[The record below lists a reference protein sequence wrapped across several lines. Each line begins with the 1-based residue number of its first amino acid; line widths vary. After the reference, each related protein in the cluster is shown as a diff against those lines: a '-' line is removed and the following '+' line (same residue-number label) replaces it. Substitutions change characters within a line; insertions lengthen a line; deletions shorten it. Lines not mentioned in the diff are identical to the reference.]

1 MNPNESRVVLRPR
14 NPFEVFDLTWRFLR
28 VRWEPLAA
36 VAAWLLI
43 PLSVLSVLL
52 CWLTD
57 GHPACLVLP
66 ALLALPLQAPF
77 TILTGRL
84 LFSDSV
90 SPREVFSDCA
100 RLFPSLMLSWTVRVL
115 GWAATSVTCFLAL
128 PIMDT
133 WLAYVSEAAL
143 LERVTASRGVRRSLR
158 LASGNPLIALMAGGS
173 MWLLAVWMGAAAE
186 LTGMFVVDTVL
197 QLGSPFGRA
206 QDGVVT
212 PWLLIGLMA
221 SQPLAAVYRLFLYV
235 DVRTRVEGWDLQIA
249 LRAAGMAK

>member
-14 NPFEVFDLTWRFLR
+14 NPFEVFDLTWRFVR
-28 VRWEPLAA
+28 VRWHPLARLGG
-36 VAAWLLI
+36 WLLV
-43 PLSVLSVLL
+43 PLSALAFLL

-57 GHPACLVLP
+57 GHPACLLLP
-66 ALLALPLQAPF
+66 AIVALPLQAPF
-77 TILTGRL
+77 TLLTGRL
-84 LFSDSV
+84 LFSDEV
-90 SPREVFSDCA
+90 SPREVLGDCF
-100 RLFPSLMLSWTVRVL
+100 RLFPSLMVSWMVRVL
-115 GWAATSVTCFLAL
+115 GWSATSLTCFLAL
-128 PIMDT
+128 PVMDT
-133 WLAYVSEAAL
+133 WLAYLSEAAL
-143 LERVTASRGVRRSLR
+143 LERVSASRGMRRSLR

-173 MWLLAVWMGAAAE
+173 MWLLAAWMGAAAE

-249 LRAAGMAK
+249 LRAAGMGQ